1 MMKKMLAIVIACL
14 AGGAWLYMDCLSK
27 HEQGSAKQARVE
39 IEKARTEAQR
49 RAQGKANFESQLLTD
64 LNICKAA
71 ADKGK
76 KDFMDLFPRAVSN
89 RRGPYVIPQ
98 AVEAEAVKIL
108 EAAKMECQQ
117 LYDARI
123 KAGQ

>member
-1 MMKKMLAIVIACL
+1 MVKKMLAIVVVCL
-14 AGGAWLYMDCLSK
+14 AGGAWLYLDCWSK
-27 HEQGSAKQARVE
+27 HEQGSAKQTRIE
-39 IEKARTEAQR
+39 IEKARAEAQR
-49 RAQGKANFESQLLTD
+49 RALGKVSFESQLLTD

-76 KDFMDLFPRAVSN
+76 KDFMDLIPKAVTN

-98 AVEAEAVKIL
+98 AVEAEAVKLL